1 MRRLKAGSSEQVV
14 WRARLVLGCLVLI
27 ALCFHQ
33 APGKIV
39 PDTKLDLTAGPGGF
53 LVRALH
59 LWDPQGAFGQL
70 QNQAYGY
77 LLPIGPF
84 HWLLDSLSV
93 PDWITQRLWWSL
105 VLCVAFLGVWK
116 LCNALQYGVPWTRF
130 TMALLYALSP
140 RMLGELS
147 ITSIEVWP
155 IAMAPWVLLPLVTPR
170 ARSGWWRVGWSA
182 VAFALVGGVNAV
194 ATGAT
199 LVLPA
204 IWLMTR
210 RLDRSTLK
218 VAVGW
223 LGCVVAVSVW
233 WLVPLMLLGR
243 YSPPFLDW
251 IENARVTTGMA
262 SVFES
267 FRGTSQWLNF
277 LSGGGGPSWPAGWL
291 YVTQPMLILT
301 TAAIALLGLAGL
313 AMGSLKN
320 RGFLQLSLLAGLL
333 LVTLGHAGAAGS
345 PWAPQLQELLDG
357 PLAALR
363 NTHKFELV
371 VRLPL
376 TLAAAHSLSR
386 LAEWAVSH
394 RIHRRVV
401 PVLVACLVVSVATPA
416 IFGQLPRS
424 EGYDAIPAHWR
435 EAASWLDNQS
445 APGSVL
451 VVPAASFADFTWGST
466 KDEPFQALLK
476 RPMAVRDAVPL
487 GSAGTTRWLDEVER
501 RLGSG
506 VGDQTLRQALARAG
520 VRYVVVRNDLRYD
533 AQVTPTLAVHE
544 SLAESGIKRVASF
557 GPPTGSTIEQPGV
570 TLDGHMRLPYP
581 SVEIYDVGDTS
592 AGRLVPE
599 SRLVEVRGAAED
611 VPAVLTA
618 LGGDRDA
625 VTSSDAAGRLDGL
638 QLIQTD
644 GMQRREVSVGRP
656 AENYS
661 PVLTATEDGRQHR
674 RTLGYDDGTATPST
688 TRTWGGGIADVRASS
703 SASDADATLRTGP
716 GNGPFAA
723 VDGDPSSRWISG
735 TFGRSSGE
743 WLELTF
749 DSPRTVDGLKVQ
761 FSLAPPTTE
770 PVRTLQVDTDA
781 GSLTSVVSGSG
792 DAQSIPTPPGQTKR
806 LRLSV
811 GVTDGKNPSGVSIA
825 EVTLPGMQAVSR
837 LSVPATDRQPS
848 ALVFRNEQIG
858 RSACLHVDT
867 RPLCRQSVAKDS
879 EEPTG
884 LLRSVDLPRAAS
896 YQLHGTALPKDGATL
911 ERMLVVRGA
920 ITASASSRAVTAPEG
935 RPGAAVDRD
944 LGTGWVADPSDPAP
958 SLTLK
963 LPRARKLSGLQFLTD
978 PYLTASQPTEVLL
991 RFDGGAPTRST
1002 VDSEGYV
1009 RFAER
1014 KARTV
1019 EVDFAETRPMVDFDS
1034 ATGYAQT
1041 APVGVA
1047 EVRVLGADDL
1057 RKALDLNS
1065 RTGAYCGYGPG
1076 VRVDGVPAD
1085 TQLKATVRDLLQ
1097 RRPVAFSTCGKDSAV
1112 PLQAGRHTVDVLA
1125 GGGFVPIE
1133 TTLTKAGFSD
1143 VSVTPVQDVDVWR
1156 PNPAELTAEVPA
1168 ADEQSVLTVA
1178 QNYNEGWEAYDGTGH
1193 KLTPIRIGGW
1203 QQGWVLPAGPEQVVT
1218 ARFMPDRTYRGG
1230 LLVGLLALLSVI
1242 AMAVFFRRRSRHSGH
1257 RLREGRNVGPWV
1269 ALVLGA
1275 VAGTVMSGWI
1285 GLAAVAVAAV
1295 CSWFLPKR
1303 VVLVVVAAV
1312 VTLGTLVAAVQPW
1325 PNGDAGVTS
1334 AVVQS
1339 SILFGCA
1346 LALLSTFT
1354 GETSYD
1360 LSRLPRRMMG
1370 RSIP

>member
-39 PDTKLDLTAGPGGF
+39 PDTKLDLTASPGGF

-77 LLPIGPF
+77 LLPLGPF

-93 PDWITQRLWWSL
+93 PDWVTQRLWWSV

-116 LCNALQYGVPWTRF
+116 LCNALEYGVPWTRF
-130 TMALLYALSP
+130 AVALLYALSP
-140 RMLGELS
+140 RMLGEVS

-194 ATGAT
+194 ATAAT

-204 IWLMTR
+204 LWLITR
-210 RLDRSTLK
+210 RLDRSTVK
-218 VAVGW
+218 VMLGW
-223 LGCVVAVSVW
+223 LGCVVAVSIW
-233 WLVPLMLLGR
+233 WLVPLLLLGR

-251 IENARVTTGMA
+251 IEDAGVTTGTA

-277 LSGGGGPSWPAGWL
+277 LSGADGPTWPAGWL
-291 YVTQPMLILT
+291 YVTQPTLILI
-301 TAAIALLGLAGL
+301 TAVVALLGLAGL
-313 AMGSLKN
+313 AMGSLKH
-320 RGFLQLSLLAGLL
+320 RGFLRLALVVGLL
-333 LVTLGHAGAAGS
+333 LVTLGHAGTAGS
-345 PWAPQLQELLDG
+345 PLAPQIQDLLDG

-376 TLAAAHSLSR
+376 ALAAAHSLSR
-386 LAEWAVSH
+386 LTEWTTVRS
-394 RIHRRVV
+394 IHRRVV
-401 PVLVACLVVSVATPA
+401 PVLVACLIVSVAAPA
-416 IFGQLPRS
+416 IFGQLPRR

-435 EAASWLDNQS
+435 EAAAWLDNQTTK
-445 APGSVL
+445 GSVL

-476 RPMAVRDAVPL
+476 RPLAVRDAVPL

-506 VGDQTLRQALARAG
+506 VGDKTLKQALTRAG

-533 AQVTPTLAVHE
+533 AQVTPTPVVHE
-544 SLAESGIKRVASF
+544 TLDESGIDRVAYF
-557 GPPTGSTIEQPGV
+557 GPGTGSTIEQPGV
-570 TLDGHMRLPYP
+570 TLDGHTRLPYP
-581 SVEIYDVGDTS
+581 SVEIYDVGATS
-592 AGRLVPE
+592 PGRLIPE

-611 VPAVLTA
+611 VPAALTA
-618 LGGDRDA
+618 LGGDRNA
-625 VTSSDAAGRLDGL
+625 VTSSDAAGRLAGL
-638 QLIQTD
+638 PLIQTD

-661 PVLTATEDGRQHR
+661 PVLTASEAGRQGR
-674 RTLGYDDGTATPST
+674 RTLGYDVDPAAPVT
-688 TRTWGGGIADVRASS
+688 TRTWGGGIVDVRASS
-703 SASDADATLRTGP
+703 SAADADATLRTGP

-743 WLELTF
+743 WLEVTF
-749 DSPRTVDGLKVQ
+749 ASPRNVDGLKVQ

-781 GSLTSVVSGSG
+781 GSLTSVVSGST
-792 DAQSIPTPPGQTKR
+792 DPHSVPAPPGQTKR

-811 GVTDGKNPSGVSIA
+811 GVTDGKNPNGVSIA
-825 EVTLPGMQAVSR
+825 EVSLPGMLPVSR
-837 LSVPATDRQPS
+837 LSVPSDDRQPS
-848 ALVFRNEQIG
+848 ALVFRNQQIG
-858 RSACLHVDT
+858 RSACLHVAT
-867 RPLCRQSVAKDS
+867 RPLCRQEVAKDS

-884 LLRSVDLPRAAS
+884 LLRSIDLPQAAS
-896 YQLHGTALPKDGATL
+896 YQLQGTALPKDGATL
-911 ERMLVVRGA
+911 EGLLTVRGA
-920 ITASASSRAVTAPEG
+920 ITASATSRAVTAPEG

-944 LGTGWVADPSDPAP
+944 LGTGWVADPSDQHPA
-958 SLTLK
+958 LTLK
-963 LPRARKLSGLQFLTD
+963 LPEARSISGLQFLSD
-978 PYLTASQPTEVLL
+978 PYLTASQPTEVSL
-991 RFDGGAPTRST
+991 RFDGGPLAKGT
-1002 VDSEGYV
+1002 VDPEGYV
-1009 RFAER
+1009 RFA
-1014 KARTV
+1014 ARSARAV
-1019 EVDFAETRPMVDFDS
+1019 ELTFTATRPMTDFDS
-1034 ATGYAQT
+1034 ATGYART

-1057 RKALDLNS
+1057 RKALDLDGQ
-1065 RTGAYCGYGPG
+1065 TGVYCGYGPG

-1085 TQLKATVRDLLQ
+1085 TQVKATVRDLLQ
-1097 RRPVAFSTCGKDSAV
+1097 RRPVTFTTCGKDSMV
-1112 PLQAGRHTVDVLA
+1112 PLQSGRHNVDVLA
-1125 GGGFVPIE
+1125 GGGFVPTE
-1133 TTLTKAGFSD
+1133 TTLTRAGFGN
-1143 VSVTPVQDVDVWR
+1143 VSKTPVQGVDVWR
-1156 PNPAELTAEVPA
+1156 PNPAELSIEVPA

-1178 QNYNEGWEAYDGTGH
+1178 QNYNEGWEAYDSSGR

-1203 QQGWVLPAGPEQVVT
+1203 QQGWVLPEGPEQVVT
-1218 ARFMPDRTYRGG
+1218 ARFMPDRLYRAG
-1230 LLVGLLALLSVI
+1230 LLVGLVALLSVV
-1242 AMAVFFRRRSRHSGH
+1242 ALAVFFRRRSRHSGH
-1257 RLREGRNVGPWV
+1257 RLREGRDVGPWV
-1269 ALVLGA
+1269 AL
-1275 VAGTVMSGWI
+1275 AGGLAAGWFMSGWI
-1285 GLAAVAVAAV
+1285 GLVAVAVAAL
-1295 CSWFLPKR
+1295 CSWFLSPR
-1303 VVLVVVAAV
+1303 VAIGVVAAAV
-1312 VTLGTLVAAVQPW
+1312 AIGAVIAAVQPW
-1325 PNGDAGVTS
+1325 PDGGAGLTS
-1334 AVVQS
+1334 GVVQAS
-1339 SILFGCA
+1339 TLFACA
-1346 LALLSTFT
+1346 LALLSRPT
-1354 GETSYD
+1354 GETSYS

>member
-53 LVRALH
+53 LARSLH
-59 LWDPQGAFGQL
+59 LWDPRGAFGQL

-77 LLPIGPF
+77 LLPMGPF
-84 HWLLDSLSV
+84 HWLLDALSV
-93 PDWITQRLWWSL
+93 PDWVTQRLWWS
-105 VLCVAFLGVWK
+105 VVSCVAFLGVWK
-116 LCNALQYGVPWTRF
+116 LCNALDYGVPWTRF
-130 TMALLYALSP
+130 AAALLYALSP

-155 IAMAPWVLLPLVTPR
+155 MAMAPWVLLPLVTPR

-204 IWLMTR
+204 LWLITR

-223 LGCVVAVSVW
+223 LGCVVAVSIW

-251 IENARVTTGMA
+251 IEDAGVTTGMA

-277 LSGGGGPSWPAGWL
+277 LSGSDGPSWPAGWL

-301 TAAIALLGLAGL
+301 TAVIALLGLVGL
-313 AMGSLKN
+313 AMGSLKH
-320 RGFLQLSLLAGLL
+320 RGFLQLSLVVGLL

-345 PWAPQLQELLDG
+345 PLAPQLQDLLDG

-376 TLAAAHSLSR
+376 TLAAAHALSR
-386 LAEWAVSH
+386 LTVWATA
-394 RIHRRVV
+394 RGLHRRVV
-401 PVLVACLVVSVATPA
+401 PVLAACLIVSVATPA
-416 IFGQLPRS
+416 VFGQLPRR
-424 EGYDAIPAHWR
+424 EGYDAIPGHWR
-435 EAASWLDNQS
+435 EAATWLDSQTTS
-445 APGSVL
+445 GSVL

-487 GSAGTTRWLDEVER
+487 GSAGATRWLDEVER

-520 VRYVVVRNDLRYD
+520 VRYVVVRNDLRHD

-544 SLAESGIKRVASF
+544 SLAESGIDRVAHF
-557 GPPTGSTIEQPGV
+557 GPTTGSSIEQPGV
-570 TLDGHMRLPYP
+570 TLDGRTRLPYP
-581 SVEIYDVGDTS
+581 AVEIYDVGDTS
-592 AGRLVPE
+592 PALLVPR
-599 SRLVEVRGAAED
+599 SQLLEVRGAAED
-611 VPAVLTA
+611 VPTVLTA
-618 LGGDRDA
+618 LGGDRSAVTTSDA
-625 VTSSDAAGRLDGL
+625 VGKLTGL
-638 QLIQTD
+638 PLIQTD
-644 GMQRREVSVGRP
+644 GLQRREVSVGRP

-661 PVLTATEDGRQHR
+661 PVLTASEPGRQGR
-674 RTLGYDDGTATPST
+674 RTLGYDVNPAAPGT
-688 TRTWGGGIADVRASS
+688 TRTWGGGVVDVRASS
-703 SASDADATLRTGP
+703 SAADANATLRTGP
-716 GNGPFAA
+716 GNGPAAA
-723 VDGDPSSRWISG
+723 VDGDPSTRWISG

-749 DSPRTVDGLKVQ
+749 ASPRTVDGLKVQ
-761 FSLAPPTTE
+761 FSLAAPTTE
-770 PVRTLQVDTDA
+770 PVRTLQVETDA
-781 GSLTSVVSGSG
+781 GSLTSVVSGSTEP
-792 DAQSIPTPPGQTKR
+792 QNIPTPPGKTLR

-811 GVTDGKNPSGVSIA
+811 GITDGKNPNGVSIA
-825 EVTLPGMQAVSR
+825 EVSLPGMLAVSR
-837 LSVPATDRQPS
+837 LLVPSEDRQPS
-848 ALVFRNEQIG
+848 ALVFRNQQIG
-858 RSACLHVDT
+858 RSACLHVGT
-867 RPLCRQSVAKDS
+867 RPLCRQSVARDS

-884 LLRSVDLPRAAS
+884 IQRSVELPQAAT
-896 YQLHGTALPKDGATL
+896 YQLLGTALPKDGAAL
-911 ERMLVVRGA
+911 EALLTVPGA
-920 ITASASSRAVTAPEG
+920 ISATASSRAVTAPEG

-944 LGTGWVADPSDPAP
+944 LGTGWVADPTDGRP

-963 LPRARKLSGLQFLTD
+963 LPAARKVSGLQFLTD
-978 PYLTASQPTEVLL
+978 PYLTASPPAEVAV
-991 RFDGGAPTRST
+991 RFDGGPPVTSK
-1002 VDSEGYV
+1002 VDQEGYV
-1009 RFAER
+1009 RFAGR
-1014 KARTV
+1014 TARTI
-1019 EVDFAETRPMVDFDS
+1019 ELNFTSTRPLVDFDS
-1034 ATGYAQT
+1034 ATGYARN

-1047 EVRVLGADDL
+1047 EVRVLGADGL
-1057 RKALDLNS
+1057 RKALDLDA

-1076 VRVDGVPAD
+1076 VRLDGVPAD
-1085 TQLKATVRDLLQ
+1085 TQVTATVRDLLQ
-1097 RRPVAFSTCGKDSAV
+1097 RRPVTFTTCGKDSTV
-1112 PLQAGRHTVDVLA
+1112 TLQAGRHNLDVLA

-1133 TTLTKAGFSD
+1133 TTWARAGFGN
-1143 VSVTPVQDVDVWR
+1143 VSKTPVQSVDVWWS
-1156 PNPAELTAEVPA
+1156 NPAELTVEVPA
-1168 ADEQSVLTVA
+1168 AEEQSVLTIA
-1178 QNYNEGWEAYDGTGH
+1178 QNYNEGWEAYDGSGR
-1193 KLTPIRIGGW
+1193 KLTSIRVGGW
-1203 QQGWVLPAGPEQVVT
+1203 QQGWVLPEGTEQVVT
-1218 ARFMPDRTYRGG
+1218 ARFMPDRTYRAG

-1257 RLREGRNVGPWV
+1257 RLREGRYVGTWAAV
-1269 ALVLGA
+1269 AVGLGA
-1275 VAGTVMSGWI
+1275 GAFMSGWI
-1285 GLAAVAVAAV
+1285 GLVAVAIAAA
-1295 CSWFLPKR
+1295 CSWYLSGR
-1303 VVLVVVAAV
+1303 RVIAVAAGVVLV
-1312 VTLGTLVAAVQPW
+1312 GTLIAAVQPW
-1325 PNGDAGVTS
+1325 PDGGAGMTS
-1334 AVVQS
+1334 GVVQA

-1346 LALLSTFT
+1346 LVLLSRPT
-1354 GETSYD
+1354 GETS
-1360 LSRLPRRMMG
+1360 
-1370 RSIP
+1370 

>member
-1 MRRLKAGSSEQVV
+1 MKRLRAGSTEQVV

-53 LVRALH
+53 LARSLH

-77 LLPIGPF
+77 LLPVGPF

-93 PDWITQRLWWSL
+93 PDWVTQRLWWSV

-116 LCNALQYGVPWTRF
+116 LCNAFDYGVPWTRF
-130 TMALLYALSP
+130 AAALLYALSP
-140 RMLGELS
+140 RMLGEVS

-155 IAMAPWVLLPLVTPR
+155 MAMAPWVLLPLVTPR

-204 IWLMTR
+204 LWLVTR

-233 WLVPLMLLGR
+233 WLVPLVLLGR

-251 IENARVTTGMA
+251 IEDAAVTTGTA

-277 LSGGGGPSWPAGWL
+277 LTGSGGPSWPAGWL

-301 TAAIALLGLAGL
+301 TAVIALLGLVGL
-313 AMGSLKN
+313 AMGSLKH
-320 RGFLQLSLLAGLL
+320 RGFLKLSFVVGLV

-345 PWAPQLQELLDG
+345 PLAPQLHDLLDG

-376 TLAAAHSLSR
+376 ALAAAHAMSK
-386 LAEWAVSH
+386 LAVLATA
-394 RIHRRVV
+394 RGLHRRVV
-401 PVLVACLVVSVATPA
+401 PVLVACVIVSVAAPA
-416 IFGQLPRS
+416 IFGQLPRR

-435 EAASWLDNQS
+435 EAATWLDTQTTS
-445 APGSVL
+445 GSVL

-487 GSAGTTRWLDEVER
+487 GSAGATRWLDEVER
-501 RLGSG
+501 RLGTG
-506 VGDQTLRQALARAG
+506 VGDQGLRQALTRAG

-533 AQVTPTLAVHE
+533 AQVTPTVAVHE
-544 SLAESGIKRVASF
+544 SLDESGLKRVAYF
-557 GPPTGSTIEQPGV
+557 GPATGSTIEQPGV
-570 TLDGHMRLPYP
+570 TLDGHTRLPYP
-581 SVEIYDVGDTS
+581 AVEIYDVGDTS
-592 AGRLVPE
+592 AARLVPQ
-599 SRLVEVRGAAED
+599 SQLVEVRGAAED
-611 VPAVLTA
+611 VPTALTA

-625 VTSSDAAGRLDGL
+625 VTTSDATGKLTGL
-638 QLIQTD
+638 PLIQTD

-661 PVLTATEDGRQHR
+661 PVLTASEAGRQGR
-674 RTLGYDDGTATPST
+674 RTLGYDVNPAAPTT
-688 TRTWGGGIADVRASS
+688 TRTWSGGVVDVRASS
-703 SASDADATLRTGP
+703 SAADATATLRTGP
-716 GNGPFAA
+716 GNGPAAA

-749 DSPRTVDGLKVQ
+749 ASQRSVDGLKVQ

-770 PVRTLQVDTDA
+770 PVRTLQVETDA
-781 GSLTSVVSGSG
+781 GSLTSVVTGSS
-792 DAQSIPTPPGQTKR
+792 APQNIPVPPGKTQR

-811 GVTDGKNPSGVSIA
+811 GITDGKNPNGVSIA
-825 EVTLPGMQAVSR
+825 EVSLPGMLAVSR
-837 LSVPATDRQPS
+837 LVVPSEGRQPS
-848 ALVFRNEQIG
+848 ALVFRNQQIG
-858 RSACLHVDT
+858 RSACLHVAT

-884 LLRSVDLPRAAS
+884 IQRSVELPKSAS

-911 ERMLVVRGA
+911 EGLLAVPGA

-944 LGTGWVADPSDPAP
+944 LGTGWVADPSDARP

-963 LPRARKLSGLQFLTD
+963 LPAARKLSGLQFLTD
-978 PYLTASQPTEVLL
+978 PYLTASQPAELL
-991 RFDGGAPTRST
+991 IRFDGGPST
-1002 VDSEGYV
+1002 AAKVDAEGYV
-1009 RFAER
+1009 RFAAR
-1014 KARTV
+1014 TARTV
-1019 EVDFAETRPMVDFDS
+1019 QLTFAGTRPLVDFDS
-1034 ATGYAQT
+1034 ATGYANN

-1057 RKALDLNS
+1057 RKELDLDAQ
-1065 RTGAYCGYGPG
+1065 TGALCGYGPG
-1076 VRVDGVPAD
+1076 VRLDGVPAD
-1085 TQLKATVRDLLQ
+1085 TQVTATVRDILQ
-1097 RRPVAFSTCGKDSAV
+1097 RRPVTFTTCGEDSTVA
-1112 PLQAGRHTVDVLA
+1112 LQAGRHDVDVLA

-1133 TTLTKAGFSD
+1133 TTWSRAGFGN
-1143 VSVTPVQDVDVWR
+1143 VSKSPVQSVDVWR
-1156 PNPAELTAEVPA
+1156 ADPAELTVEVPA
-1168 ADEQSVLTVA
+1168 AEEPSVLTIA
-1178 QNYNEGWEAYDGTGH
+1178 QNYNEGWEAYDGSGR
-1193 KLTPIRIGGW
+1193 KLTPIRVGGW
-1203 QQGWVLPAGPEQVVT
+1203 QQGWVLPEGLEQVVT
-1218 ARFMPDRTYRGG
+1218 ARFMPDRTYRAG
-1230 LLVGLLALLSVI
+1230 LLVGLLALLSVL
-1242 AMAVFFRRRSRHSGH
+1242 AMALFFRRGSRHYGH
-1257 RLREGRNVGPWV
+1257 RLREGRFVGPWV
-1269 ALVLGA
+1269 AGA
-1275 VAGTVMSGWI
+1275 VGLVAGAFISGWI
-1285 GLAAVAVAAV
+1285 GVVAVLVAAACTWFLSGRRVIAVAAG
-1295 CSWFLPKR
+1295 
-1303 VVLVVVAAV
+1303 VVLAS
-1312 VTLGTLVAAVQPW
+1312 TLIAAVQPW
-1325 PNGDAGVTS
+1325 PDGGAGLTS
-1334 AVVQS
+1334 GVVQAS
-1339 SILFGCA
+1339 VLFGCA
-1346 LALLSTFT
+1346 LVLLSRPS
-1354 GETSYD
+1354 GETS
-1360 LSRLPRRMMG
+1360 
-1370 RSIP
+1370 